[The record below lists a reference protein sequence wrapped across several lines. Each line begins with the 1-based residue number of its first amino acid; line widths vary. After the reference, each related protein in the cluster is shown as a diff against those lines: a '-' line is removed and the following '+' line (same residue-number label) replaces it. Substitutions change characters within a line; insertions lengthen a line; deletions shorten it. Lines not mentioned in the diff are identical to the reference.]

1 MKRIA
6 AALVVALLA
15 VALHWVAMGLWHD
28 GHEAPFHSGAAYLTC
43 PMGYVCPVSPAALR
57 DVLDAP
63 TPDTAKEIVPLFLA
77 ILAVG
82 FVNALERVRYRPPP
96 LVASPT
102 ASKGLLTVFK
112 KE

>member
-1 MKRIA
+1 MRKIA
-6 AALVVALLA
+6 AALVIALLT

-28 GHEAPFHSGAAYLTC
+28 GHEMPFHSGAAYVSC
-43 PMGYVCPVSPAALR
+43 PMGYVCPVSPGALR
-57 DVLDAP
+57 DVLAAP
-63 TPDTAKEIVPLFLA
+63 TPETAKELLPLFLA

-82 FVNALERVRYRPPP
+82 FVTALERARYRPPP

-102 ASKGLLTVFK
+102 ASKELLSVFK